1 MMSAKAPEDLQT
13 ALVKRLGL
21 VLSKRSGLALA
32 IWGEAGVGKSWLAQ
46 QVMQQ
51 VPCRNLTVQASDSHA
66 QLVAALPFSDSRP
79 LWVQQGLER
88 LREGELGL
96 AQAADTLAATLG
108 ALAPFVLLIED
119 LHEARPEQQAL
130 WLELAQEVSRVRG
143 VGLLFTTRTP
153 PPEPLEPYPLG
164 VHSLEASALLLHTQT
179 GATLPPA
186 AVQWIYQRA
195 QGNPLFTL
203 EYFRHLTRLGYLW
216 SDGQRWRWR
225 EPPTELMPTSIE
237 ALVLQLMARSNLEP
251 QSLRALQTRAL
262 LGEGESSEALW
273 AEVSGLDSKA
283 LQEAILYLEQAGLL
297 VAGSFVHPLFT
308 EVVRREIPP
317 LDRQALA
324 QKVIQALESRH
335 PERAALFI
343 AEAHLPPH
351 RAIELLEQATARTPS
366 ERDKANF
373 LAQAAQLSQEPK
385 RTILALEAAQIL
397 RDFDLPAALE
407 ASELALSSNPS
418 HPQGV
423 LLYAEIL
430 SELGRG
436 SEAEQALLR
445 LTETDQRLYEAI
457 LQARAARDDFAGAV
471 VWWNQHPQMQAE
483 ASATATYYLGRSL
496 FRLGRF
502 AEAKDFITQTIAH
515 SHSLDAAWLKS
526 LYAQILLDEGD
537 FAEAVRVLSEA
548 IEGFEQTPPNHPA
561 YATLQNRKALARYSR
576 ALGFY
581 RWGRYSQAIAD
592 LEAYL
597 LVVSQQGDGRK
608 FAEGQANLGLY
619 LLELGEYERAEEV
632 LLESRS
638 VLERIANHR
647 GLSIVGQGLV
657 RLYLE
662 WAPLHGGALALKYAQ
677 SAEFHARQTG
687 SPPIL
692 AETLAFVAWAEA
704 VHGQPPQ
711 AFKLVEELEQLAAG
725 LGETR
730 IGVFALWVW
739 GLALEKQGQ
748 LEAAQSTISEA
759 VGQMRELGH
768 NPFAHRMALELDRI
782 QGNRKAAT
790 ARIAS
795 FEAMGNR
802 NWVNIVRRYF
812 PSTAQPLVQPEES
825 EVRLEV
831 LGPLL
836 LRIQGQPIKYEA
848 RKGKELLALL
858 LEARIAGRSEV
869 EQLELYDTLY
879 PEMDEEKAASA
890 LKQLVYR
897 LRTALGHL
905 AITRTSLGYAL
916 GAVESDAEAFM
927 QTGHPQL
934 WRGPYLQGI
943 GAGWDASVG
952 ESLYHGLRQQAT
964 QARPDEALRLA
975 RILLEADPYDHEAL
989 ALALRALQQDKNLGA
1004 AERFYQQQR
1013 QRFSEVGERL
1023 PERWDDF
1030 LVVVSKVAP
1039 R

>member
-1 MMSAKAPEDLQT
+1 MISAQASENLQT

-46 QVMQQ
+46 QVLQQ
-51 VPCRNLTVQASDSHA
+51 VPCRNLSVGASDSHA
-66 QLVAALPFSDSRP
+66 QLVAALPVSDSRP

-88 LREGELGL
+88 LREGELRL
-96 AQAADTLAATLG
+96 AQAADTLAAALG
-108 ALAPFVLLIED
+108 ELAPFVLLIEN

-130 WLELAQEVSRVRG
+130 WLELATEVSRVRG

-164 VHSLEASALLLHTQT
+164 VRSLEASAQLLHTQT
-179 GATLPPA
+179 GASLPPA

-203 EYFRHLTRLGYLW
+203 EYFRHLTRLGHLW

-225 EPPTELMPTSIE
+225 EPLTELMPTSIE

-251 QSLRALQTRAL
+251 QSLIALQAKAL
-262 LGEGESSEALW
+262 LGEGDSEALW
-273 AEVSGLDSKA
+273 AKVSGLEPKA
-283 LQEAILYLEQAGLL
+283 LQQAILHLEQAGLL
-297 VAGSFVHPLFT
+297 VAGLFVHPLFA
-308 EVVRREIPP
+308 EVIRREIPP
-317 LDRQALA
+317 QDRQALA
-324 QKVIQALESRH
+324 QKILQALESRH

-343 AEAHLPPH
+343 AEAHLP
-351 RAIELLEQATARTPS
+351 ANQAVELLERATTRTS
-366 ERDKANF
+366 NERQKANF
-373 LAQAAQLSQEPK
+373 LTQAARLSQEPK
-385 RTILALEAAQIL
+385 RSILALEAAQIL
-397 RDFDLPAALE
+397 HDFDLPAALE

-418 HPQGV
+418 HPEV
-423 LLYAEIL
+423 VFLYAEIL

-436 SEAEQALLR
+436 SEAEQTLLG
-445 LTETDQRLYEAI
+445 LTKADQRLYEAV

-471 VWWNQHPQMQAE
+471 GWWNQHPQMQAE
-483 ASATATYYLGRSL
+483 ASAAAYYHLGRSL
-496 FRLGRF
+496 VRLGRF
-502 AEAKDFITQTIAH
+502 TEAKDLITQAIAC
-515 SHSLDAAWLKS
+515 SNPLDAAWLKS
-526 LYAQILLDEGD
+526 LYAQIPLDEGD

-561 YATLQNRKALARYSR
+561 AKTLQNRKALARYSR

-581 RWGRYSQAIAD
+581 RWGRYPQAIAD

-597 LVVSQQGDGRK
+597 LVVSEQGDGRK

-632 LLESRS
+632 LLESRA
-638 VLERIANHR
+638 VLERTVSHR
-647 GLSIVGQGLV
+647 GLCIVGQGLI

-662 WAPLHGGALALKYAQ
+662 WAPPHGGALALKYAQ

-704 VHGQPPQ
+704 VHGQPQ
-711 AFKLVEELEQLAAG
+711 RAFKLVEELEQLAAG

-730 IGVFALWVW
+730 IGVFALWVR
-739 GLALEKQGQ
+739 GLALERYGQ
-748 LEAAQSTISEA
+748 LEAAQSAISEA
-759 VGQMRELGH
+759 VAQMRELGH

-790 ARIAS
+790 ARIAP

-812 PSTAQPLVQPEES
+812 ATTAQTLVQSEES

-831 LGPLL
+831 LGPLV
-836 LRIQGQPIKYEA
+836 LRIQSQPIKYEA
-848 RKGKELLALL
+848 KKGKELLALL

-897 LRTALGHL
+897 LRTALGHQ

-916 GAVESDAEAFM
+916 GAVQSDAEAFL
-927 QTGHPQL
+927 QTGHSYL

-943 GAGWDASVG
+943 GAGWDASVS
-952 ESLYHGLRQQAT
+952 ESLYHSLRQQAA
-964 QARPDEALRLA
+964 QAEPAEALRVA
-975 RILLEADPYDHEAL
+975 RILLEADPYDREAL
-989 ALALRALQQDKNLGA
+989 ALALRALQRDKNLGA

-1013 QRFSEVGERL
+1013 QRFSEVGEHL
-1023 PERWDDF
+1023 PERWDNF
-1030 LVVVSKVAP
+1030 LAVASEVAP